1 MNVNAIAGFV
11 LLGIAAVIGLG
22 LVWRRTVRQ
31 ARVFRRIAPALVE
44 WDDFNKLLVFH
55 TDQSH
60 FMERHGPMTFED
72 EQLQRALTG
81 ILDVA
86 GLTGRP
92 VDAARWLRHRNLH
105 DALEHVQARWTRGE
119 RPQRG
124 VFRMKFS
131 APIGSGFAADS
142 HALVFT
148 AHAMAI
154 VRNGR
159 FVTAFPVI
167 EPDLAV
173 TWEAV
178 QNTLP
183 TQAP

>member
-1 MNVNAIAGFV
+1 MNVGVIAGFV
-11 LLGIAAVIGLG
+11 LLGITVVIGLG
-22 LVWRRTVRQ
+22 FILRRTVRQ
-31 ARVFRRIAPALVE
+31 ARIFRRIAPALVE

-60 FMERHGPMTFED
+60 FMERHGPMTFEE
-72 EQLQRALTG
+72 EQLRRALTG
-81 ILDVA
+81 MLDAA

-92 VDAARWLRHRNLH
+92 VNAARWLRHRDLH

-124 VFRMKFS
+124 VFRMRFS
-131 APIGSGFAADS
+131 APIGNGFAEGAQ
-142 HALVFT
+142 ALIFT

-154 VRNGR
+154 IRNGR

-167 EPDLAV
+167 APDLAV
-173 TWEAV
+173 ACEAV
-178 QNTLP
+178 QDTPP
-183 TQAP
+183 TEAL

>member
-1 MNVNAIAGFV
+1 MNVGVIASFV
-11 LLGIAAVIGLG
+11 ILGIVVIIGLG
-22 LVWRRTVRQ
+22 LVLRRTMLL
-31 ARVFRRIAPALVE
+31 ARIFRRIAPALVE

-60 FMERHGPMTFED
+60 FMERHGPMTFEE

-81 ILDVA
+81 MLDAA

-92 VDAARWLRHRNLH
+92 VDAARWLRHRDLH
-105 DALEHVQARWTRGE
+105 HALEHVQARWIRGE

-124 VFRMKFS
+124 VFRMRFS
-131 APIGSGFAADS
+131 APIGKGFTADS
-142 HALVFT
+142 QSLIFT
-148 AHAMAI
+148 SYAMAI

-167 EPDLAV
+167 APDLAV
-173 TWEAV
+173 AWEAV
-178 QNTLP
+178 QDTAP
-183 TQAP
+183 TEAP